1 MSFFVPPTS
10 SSTSAAGGNGNIPL
24 PTNAMLSQQDF
35 LNLLVTQ
42 MTAQDPLKPTDSQD
56 LLSQM
61 TQFSTLNANNTLQT
75 QLANMQLSQEYTAA
89 GSLLGKQ
96 VTLQLDSKTTAQGTV
111 TGIDASGSAPQI
123 IVNGTSYTLDK
134 VISITDPTTTTPT
147 Q

>member
-1 MSFFVPPTS
+1 MSFFVPPT
-10 SSTSAAGGNGNIPL
+10 TSASTAAGSDGTIPL

-61 TQFSTLNANNTLQT
+61 TQFSTLNANNQMQT

-111 TGIDASGSAPQI
+111 TGIDASGNAPEI

-134 VISITDPTTTTPT
+134 VTSITDPPTTT

>member
-1 MSFFVPPTS
+1 MMFPTITGTSTNTDNNNIPVPTS
-10 SSTSAAGGNGNIPL
+10 Q
-24 PTNAMLSQQDF
+24 MLSQQDF

-61 TQFSTLNANNTLQT
+61 TQFSTLNANNTMQT
-75 QLANMQLSQEYTAA
+75 QLANMQLSQQFSEA

-111 TGIDASGSAPQI
+111 TGIDTSANVPQI
-123 IVNGTSYTLDK
+123 VVNGTSYTLDK
-134 VISITDPTTTTPT
+134 VISITNPTATP
-147 Q
+147 

>member
-1 MSFFVPPTS
+1 MSFPISNVTS
-10 SSTSAAGGNGNIPL
+10 TQTSADNNIPL
-24 PTNAMLSQQDF
+24 PTAQMLSQQDF

-61 TQFSTLNANNTLQT
+61 TQFSTLNANNTLQA
-75 QLANMQLSQEYTAA
+75 QLAKMQLSQQFSEA
-89 GSLLGKQ
+89 GSLLGRQ

-111 TGIDASGSAPQI
+111 MGIDTSASVPKI
-123 IVNGTSYTLDK
+123 IVNGESYTLDK
-134 VISITDPTTTTPT
+134 VISITNPTTT

>member
-1 MSFFVPPTS
+1 MNLSSITSNS
-10 SSTSAAGGNGNIPL
+10 SSTTGTDNSNNIPL
-24 PTNAMLSQQDF
+24 PTAQLLSQQDF

-61 TQFSTLNANNTLQT
+61 TQFSTLNANNTLQS
-75 QLANMQLSQEYTAA
+75 QLAQMQASQQFSEA

-96 VTLQLDSKTTAQGTV
+96 VTLQLDSKTTAQGIV
-111 TGIDASGSAPQI
+111 TGIDTSANVPKI
-123 IVNGTSYTLDK
+123 MVNGQAYTMDK
-134 VISITDPTTTTPT
+134 VISITNPTTTT